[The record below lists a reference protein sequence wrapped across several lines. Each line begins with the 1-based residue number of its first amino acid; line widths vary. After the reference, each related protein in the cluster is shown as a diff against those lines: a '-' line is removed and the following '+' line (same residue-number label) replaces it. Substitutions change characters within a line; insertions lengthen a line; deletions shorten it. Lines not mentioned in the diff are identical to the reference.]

1 MTTSPDS
8 GLAAASAEA
17 LRVRALYE
25 TLEQRFNGQTW
36 SPEQMMIGYSNDV
49 GYIGRLLLAQDGT
62 WPIDGDV
69 TAELRHK
76 LSESLWWTFVLASK
90 LNIDI
95 DAAFTETMASIH
107 ANLTATIERTAPA
120 EHAAPVEDAAPVE

>member
-1 MTTSPDS
+1 
-8 GLAAASAEA
+8 
-17 LRVRALYE
+17 
-25 TLEQRFNGQTW
+25 
-36 SPEQMMIGYSNDV
+36 MMIGYSNDV

-76 LSESLWWTFVLASK
+76 LSESLWWTFVLANK

-95 DAAFTETMASIH
+95 DAAFTETMGSIH
-107 ANLTATIERTAPA
+107 ANLTRTIQRTDPV
-120 EHAAPVEDAAPVE
+120 EHAAPSEKVAPVDNTEPGPATA